1 MSTEHPAVSALE
13 TLTLRRPD
21 DWHLHLRDGEMLAAV
36 LPATAAVFARAIVM
50 PNLAPPVTSIPAA
63 RAYRQRIRAA
73 LPPES
78 DFTPLMTCY
87 LTDDTDPQTLR
98 EGRKDGVFT
107 AAKLYPAGA
116 TTNSAQG
123 VTDIPRIYPLLET
136 MERIDL
142 PLLVHGEV
150 VDPRVDIFDR
160 EAVFID
166 TVLRPIRHR
175 FPGLRIVFEHLTTAR
190 GVAYVESQPKHL
202 GATITPHHL
211 MLDRNDL
218 LVGGIRP
225 HLYCLPIA
233 KRDADRQA
241 LRRAATCGDP
251 RFFLGTDS
259 APHPRSAKECACGCA
274 GIFNAPVA
282 LACLAQVFEAQGALD
297 RLEAFTSVHGA
308 AFYRLPPNAGTIELH
323 RHERPVRHPPELA
336 AGVDTITVFDPG
348 IDLQWRLERREKG
361 PV

>member
-1 MSTEHPAVSALE
+1 MSTEHSAVSAVE

-21 DWHLHLRDGEMLAAV
+21 DWHLHLRDGELLTAV
-36 LPATAAVFARAIVM
+36 LPATATAFARAIVM
-50 PNLAPPVTSIPAA
+50 PNLAPPVTTVDQA
-63 RAYRQRIRAA
+63 RAYRERILAA
-73 LPPES
+73 LPPGT

-87 LTDDTDPQTLR
+87 LTDDTAPQTLR
-98 EGRKDGVFT
+98 EGCENGVFT

-150 VDPRVDIFDR
+150 VDSQVDIFDR

-166 TVLRPIRHR
+166 TVLRPIRHC
-175 FPGLRIVFEHLTTAR
+175 FPGLKIVFEHLTTAT
-190 GVAYVESQPKHL
+190 GVAYVESQAENL
-202 GATITPHHL
+202 GATLTPHHL
-211 MLDRNDL
+211 MIHRNDL

-225 HLYCLPIA
+225 HLYCLPIV
-233 KRDADRQA
+233 KRAADRLA
-241 LRRAATCGDP
+241 LRKAATSGDP

-259 APHPRSAKECACGCA
+259 APHLRSAKECACGCA

-282 LACLAQVFEAQGALD
+282 LACLAQVFEAEGALD
-297 RLEAFTSVHGA
+297 RLEAFVSGHGA
-308 AFYRLPPNAGTIELH
+308 AFYGLPPNGGTITLR
-323 RHERPVRHPPELA
+323 RHQRPVSHPPALA
-336 AGVDTITVFDPG
+336 TEAVTVTVFDPG
-348 IDLQWRLERREKG
+348 IDLYWSL
-361 PV
+361 

>member
-1 MSTEHPAVSALE
+1 MDAE
-13 TLTLRRPD
+13 TQGASGPRRITLRKPD
-21 DWHLHLRDGEMLAAV
+21 DWHLHLRDGHILAAV
-36 LPATAAVFARAIVM
+36 LPFTANVFARAIVM
-50 PNLAPPVTSIPAA
+50 PNLVPPVTTLEGA
-63 RAYRQRIRAA
+63 RAYRKRILAA
-73 LPPES
+73 LPPGA

-87 LTDDTDPQTLR
+87 LTDGTAKKTLQ
-98 EGRKDGVFT
+98 EGQKQGVFT

-123 VTDIPRIYPLLET
+123 VTDIPHIYPLLET
-136 MERIDL
+136 MEKIDL

-166 TVLRPIRHR
+166 TVLSPIRER
-175 FPGLRIVFEHLTTAR
+175 FPGLRIVFEHLTTAAA
-190 GVAYVESQPKHL
+190 VAYVQSQTKRL

-211 MLDRNDL
+211 LIDRNDL

-233 KRDADRQA
+233 KRNVDRLALRQA
-241 LRRAATCGDP
+241 AVSGDP

-259 APHPRSAKECACGCA
+259 APHPRAAKECACGCA

-282 LACLAQVFEAQGALD
+282 LACLAQVFEAADALD
-297 RLEAFTSVHGA
+297 RLEAFASEHGA
-308 AFYRLPPNAGTIELH
+308 AFYDLPPNKGTIEL
-323 RHERPVRHPPELA
+323 RRRERPIQPPDTVC
-336 AGVDTITVFDPG
+336 AGRDTIQVFASATELYWTVSC
-348 IDLQWRLERREKG
+348 
-361 PV
+361 

>member
-1 MSTEHPAVSALE
+1 
-13 TLTLRRPD
+13 PD
-21 DWHLHLRDGEMLAAV
+21 DWHLHLRDGEILGAT
-36 LPATAAVFARAIVM
+36 LPFTADLFARAIVM
-50 PNLAPPVTSIPAA
+50 PNLVPPVTTVERA
-63 RAYRQRIRAA
+63 RAYRERIRAA

-87 LTDDTDPQTLR
+87 LTDDTHPQTLR
-98 EGRKDGVFT
+98 QGQEQGVFT

-116 TTNSAQG
+116 TTNSAAG

-136 MERIDL
+136 MEKIDL

-150 VDPRVDIFDR
+150 VDPKVDIFDR

-166 TVLRPIRHR
+166 TVLRPIRDR
-175 FPGLRIVFEHLTTAR
+175 FPGLRIVFEHLTTAAA
-190 GVAYVESQPKHL
+190 VAYVQSQEENL

-211 MLDRNDL
+211 MIDRNDL

-225 HLYCLPIA
+225 HRYCLPIA
-233 KRDADRQA
+233 KRDADRLA
-241 LRRAATCGDP
+241 LRQAAVSGDR

-282 LACLAQVFEAQGALD
+282 LACLAQVFEEAGALD
-297 RLEAFTSVHGA
+297 RLEAFVSAHGA
-308 AFYRLPPNAGTIELH
+308 AFYGLPPNATTIELC
-323 RHERPVRHPPELA
+323 RHERPLPPRREIAARSA
-336 AGVDTITVFDPG
+336 AGADTITVFDAG
-348 IDLQWRLERREKG
+348 IGLHWWPERRLSH
-361 PV
+361 VACLRTDITL

>member
-1 MSTEHPAVSALE
+1 MGAENPAVSE
-13 TLTLRRPD
+13 TITINLRRPD
-21 DWHLHLRDGEMLAAV
+21 DWHLHLRDAEILRAV

-50 PNLAPPVTSIPAA
+50 PNLVPPVTSLDGA
-63 RAYRQRIRAA
+63 RAYRDRILAA
-73 LPPES
+73 LPPGT

-87 LTDDTDPQTLR
+87 LTDDTAPETLK
-98 EGRKDGVFT
+98 EGRAQGVFT

-123 VTDIPRIYPLLET
+123 VTDIPRIYPLLAAMET
-136 MERIDL
+136 IGL

-166 TVLRPIRHR
+166 TVLAPIRKR
-175 FPGLRIVFEHLTTAR
+175 FPGLKVVFEHLTTAT
-190 GVAYVESQPKHL
+190 GVAYVASQAENL
-202 GATITPHHL
+202 GATLTPHHL
-211 MLDRNDL
+211 MIHRNDL

-225 HLYCLPIA
+225 HLYCLPIV

-241 LRRAATCGDP
+241 LRKAATSGDP

-297 RLEAFTSVHGA
+297 RLEAFVSEHGA
-308 AFYRLPPNAGTIELH
+308 TFYGLPLNGGTITLC
-323 RHERPVRHPPELA
+323 RHQRPLSHPPALGTDAEA
-336 AGVDTITVFDPG
+336 ITVFDPG
-348 IDLQWRLERREKG
+348 IDLYWSLCAS
-361 PV
+361 